1 MTARIALTAG
11 TFEKRH
17 SVGVLIR
24 MISSQTAMFAMSFLA
39 MLRDEM
45 TCGKHHLS
53 GENSDH
59 IS

>member
-24 MISSQTAMFAMSFLA
+24 MISKTAMFAMSFLA